1 MGHPVVDIQYTVHPC
16 TILRLKSPSLIF
28 LNPPP
33 DKKIYF
39 LILKGVGISLHCT
52 YFLRM
57 GLNIGM
63 VSSTDTFS
71 TPTGEINLNYL
82 AVGGSTEV
90 NELEVPYLISLIFQK
105 YKYD

>member
-1 MGHPVVDIQYTVHPC
+1 
-16 TILRLKSPSLIF
+16 
-28 LNPPP
+28 
-33 DKKIYF
+33 
-39 LILKGVGISLHCT
+39 
-52 YFLRM
+52 M

-71 TPTGEINLNYL
+71 KPTGEINLNYL